1 MSAHDAALIA
11 AGTGLGACLSL
22 LAAVIGGLLS
32 DRKTAAAAQPKD

>member
-22 LAAVIGGLLS
+22 IAAVIGGLLS
-32 DRKTAAAAQPKD
+32 DRKTPTTAHTED